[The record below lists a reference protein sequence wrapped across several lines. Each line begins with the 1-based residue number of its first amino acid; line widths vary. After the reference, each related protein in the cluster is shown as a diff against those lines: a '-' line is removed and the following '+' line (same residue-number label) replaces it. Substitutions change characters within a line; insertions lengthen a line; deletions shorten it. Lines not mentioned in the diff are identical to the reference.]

1 MMHRVRKE
9 SSLIMRRNPLEP
21 TIKAMR
27 RRILPQSRDD
37 RDSMLI
43 QLMSDVTRPLSFWK
57 LDSCGLIRLD

>member
-9 SSLIMRRNPLEP
+9 SSLIMRRNPLEA